1 MKVFLKL
8 WTNATYVL
16 FQLQDS
22 AFLIHALQDLFFP
35 QKIFITKEILKSKV
49 LFLPNI
55 SFMNAEPFIIYLIFN
70 FHPTTFTGIKPRH
83 KSASLSPSVLGPKS
97 QLSQSYSSWC
107 SFISQSS
114 VYHSSSPAIMDRLFI
129 YWENKP
135 YLFSFFLSPNTI
147 SRSAVLEITAHIVTS
162 FIATFASWRIR
173 TSRWSALRPL
183 AISSDK

>member
-1 MKVFLKL
+1 MHCKIYFSHRRFLSQKKFLKVKFCFSQTFL
-8 WTNATYVL
+8 SWT
-16 FQLQDS
+16 
-22 AFLIHALQDLFFP
+22 
-35 QKIFITKEILKSKV
+35 
-49 LFLPNI
+49 PN
-55 SFMNAEPFIIYLIFN
+55 PFIIYLIFN

-83 KSASLSPSVLGPKS
+83 KSASLSPSVLSPKS